1 MPTYA
6 TLVKFISQGLGGI
19 GDPEKAYNE
28 GIKMV
33 AQMGIKTISAYAT
46 LGPYD
51 LMLLYEAPDEK
62 VAAGVATA
70 FALKWAG
77 QSETWTLISIEE
89 FAKVAARLKR

>member
-33 AQMGIKTISAYAT
+33 AQMGIKTIGAYAT

-62 VAAGVATA
+62 VTAGHNRRLRT
-70 FALKWAG
+70 LPIDNELMRNYAG
-77 QSETWTLISIEE
+77 LPLSFLQ
-89 FAKVAARLKR
+89 FG